1 MIRIQQLKLRVG
13 HTDGELEEKI
23 CRLLRCKPQGLLSY
37 EIRRRSIDAR
47 KKPELYYNYTI
58 DCHMTDQ
65 RQTLKRAGKG
75 VCIAQEPRYR
85 FPESGSV
92 LPGHPPVIV
101 GTGPAGLFCGLML
114 AKYGY
119 RPLLV
124 ERGTDV
130 DTRIQDV
137 ARFWETGELNPL
149 SNVQFGE
156 GGAGTFSDGK
166 LNTLVKDPAGRNRE
180 VLRLF
185 VKAGADASILYD
197 SKPHIGTDAL
207 VSIIKNIR
215 KEIQDWGGTVRF
227 NAKVTGILHDKG
239 KITNVI
245 INDTESI
252 PCETVVLAPGHS
264 ARDTFQMLFDTGLT
278 MESKEF
284 AAGFRVEHRQS
295 AINLSQYGMAD
306 VAQTGAAPYKVTAQT
321 ASGRGVYSFCMCPG
335 GWVVNASTEEGRLAV
350 NGMSYSDRAGRN
362 ANSAIIVS
370 VKKSDFPSDHPLAGI
385 AFQRTLEEAAYQA
398 GGGKIPVQRLEDFR
412 TVFAARTKESVRM
425 AKTGRSTDICSFS
438 CNQPKEVR
446 QVFRQTSERVC
457 EPFRPCIK
465 GQYVFAD
472 LTNVLP
478 EEMTRAF
485 LEGMEQFSHKIKGF
499 ADGDTLISAVES
511 RTSSPVRILRDETY
525 QGSPKGVYPCGEGA
539 GYAGGILSAAMDGL
553 RIAETIRKQYCP
565 YT

>member
-1 MIRIQQLKLRVG
+1 MIRIQQLKLRIG

-23 CRLLRCKPQGLLSY
+23 CRLLRCKPQDLLSY

-65 RQTLKRAGKG
+65 RQTLKRAGKS
-75 VCIAQEPRYR
+75 VCIAQESRYR

-166 LNTLVKDPAGRNRE
+166 LNTLVKDPSGRNRE

-185 VKAGADASILYD
+185 VKAGADPSILYD

-252 PCETVVLAPGHS
+252 PCETVVLATGHS

-412 TVFAARTKESVRM
+412 TVFAKRTKENVRM
-425 AKTGRSTDICSFS
+425 AKTEHSTDICSFS
-438 CNQPKEVR
+438 CNQSKEVR
-446 QVFRQTSERVC
+446 QVSGQTSEQVC

-525 QGSPKGVYPCGEGA
+525 QGSLKGVYPCGEGA

>member
-1 MIRIQQLKLRVG
+1 MIRIQQLKLRIG

-23 CRLLRCKPQGLLSY
+23 CRLLRCKPQDLLSY

-75 VCIAQEPRYR
+75 VCIAQESRYR

-166 LNTLVKDPAGRNRE
+166 LNTLVKDPSGRNRE

-185 VKAGADASILYD
+185 VKAGADPSILYD

-252 PCETVVLAPGHS
+252 PCETVVLATGHS

-321 ASGRGVYSFCMCPG
+321 ANGRGVYSFCMCPG

-412 TVFAARTKESVRM
+412 TVFAARTKENVRM
-425 AKTGRSTDICSFS
+425 AKTEHSTDICSFS
-438 CNQPKEVR
+438 CNQSKEVR
-446 QVFRQTSERVC
+446 QVSGQTSEQVC

-525 QGSPKGVYPCGEGA
+525 QGSLKGVYPCGEGA

-553 RIAETIRKQYCP
+553 RIAETIRKQYFP

>member
-1 MIRIQQLKLRVG
+1 M
-13 HTDGELEEKI
+13 
-23 CRLLRCKPQGLLSY
+23 
-37 EIRRRSIDAR
+37 
-47 KKPELYYNYTI
+47 
-58 DCHMTDQ
+58 
-65 RQTLKRAGKG
+65 
-75 VCIAQEPRYR
+75 
-85 FPESGSV
+85 
-92 LPGHPPVIV
+92 
-101 GTGPAGLFCGLML
+101 
-114 AKYGY
+114 
-119 RPLLV
+119 
-124 ERGTDV
+124 
-130 DTRIQDV
+130 
-137 ARFWETGELNPL
+137 
-149 SNVQFGE
+149 
-156 GGAGTFSDGK
+156 
-166 LNTLVKDPAGRNRE
+166 
-180 VLRLF
+180 LRLF

-252 PCETVVLAPGHS
+252 PCETVVLATGHS

-321 ASGRGVYSFCMCPG
+321 ANGRGVYSFCMCPG

-525 QGSPKGVYPCGEGA
+525 QGSLKGVYPCGEGA

>member
-23 CRLLRCKPQGLLSY
+23 CRLLRCKPQDLLSY

-215 KEIQDWGGTVRF
+215 KERQDWGGTVRF

-252 PCETVVLAPGHS
+252 PCETVVLATGHS

-525 QGSPKGVYPCGEGA
+525 QGSLKGVYPCGEGA

>member
-1 MIRIQQLKLRVG
+1 MIRIQQLKLRIG

-23 CRLLRCKPQGLLSY
+23 CRLLRCKPQDLLSY

-65 RQTLKRAGKG
+65 RQTLKRAGKS
-75 VCIAQEPRYR
+75 VCIAQESRYR

-166 LNTLVKDPAGRNRE
+166 LNTLVKDPSGRNRE

-185 VKAGADASILYD
+185 VKAGADPSILYD

-252 PCETVVLAPGHS
+252 PCETVVLATGHS

-278 MESKEF
+278 MESKDF

-412 TVFAARTKESVRM
+412 TVFATRTKENVRM
-425 AKTGRSTDICSFS
+425 AKTEHSTDICSFS
-438 CNQPKEVR
+438 CNQSKEVR
-446 QVFRQTSERVC
+446 QVSGQTSEQVC

-525 QGSPKGVYPCGEGA
+525 QGSLKGVYPCGEGA

>member
-1 MIRIQQLKLRVG
+1 MIRIQQLKLRIG

-23 CRLLRCKPQGLLSY
+23 CRLLRCKPQDLLSY

-65 RQTLKRAGKG
+65 RQTLKRAGKS
-75 VCIAQEPRYR
+75 VCIAQESRYR

-166 LNTLVKDPAGRNRE
+166 LNTLVKDPSGRNRE

-185 VKAGADASILYD
+185 VKAGADPSILYD

-252 PCETVVLAPGHS
+252 PCETVVLATGHS

-385 AFQRTLEEAAYQA
+385 AFQRTLEEAAYQV

-412 TVFAARTKESVRM
+412 TVFATRTFSFVRV
-425 AKTGRSTDICSFS
+425 AKTEHSTDICSFS
-438 CNQPKEVR
+438 CNQSKEVR
-446 QVFRQTSERVC
+446 QVSGQTSEQVC

-525 QGSPKGVYPCGEGA
+525 QGSLKGVYPCGEGA